1 MDPSQMGAPTIA
13 LLSVAAAGVALTC
26 LNSVFRACQR
36 AQRQTMDDGECS
48 VQLLAHHR
56 AAARR
61 DASRRPGLPSL
72 LNVN

>member
-1 MDPSQMGAPTIA
+1 MDPSQMDVSTVA
-13 LLSVAAAGVALTC
+13 LLSVAAAGLALAC
-26 LNSVFRACQR
+26 LNRVFGACQR

-56 AAARR
+56 AAGRR
-61 DASRRPGLPSL
+61 DALRRPGLPSL